1 MSIHEP
7 TFDEILVTGTVSN
20 VSKTI
25 IREIEK
31 LKIALSGFKIIKFY
45 LVESD
50 STDETIKKL
59 KILKSTSNNFDYISL
74 GRLKSK
80 IPDRLERIRFCRNKY
95 IDFIRAN
102 SKNCPTY
109 ILVADLDG
117 MNTALKSKGV
127 LSCFSRL
134 DWDVVTANQT
144 FGYYDILAL
153 RKDGWQENDWTE
165 ELKLMKDQLVWSEI
179 HGCRIISK
187 IRNYFVLTKLKQRI
201 LFAKMR
207 RINSRSE
214 WIKVDSAFG
223 GLAIYKKEVFL
234 NFDYIKEFHTIETDH
249 VSLNRKIV
257 RNGGNIYINPGLI
270 NSHLNEYN
278 LSRILIFRLIREFV
292 WNNKLIYIPFQRY
305 FKGLLSKIVYRK

>member
-1 MSIHEP
+1 MTIHKY
-7 TFDEILVTGTVSN
+7 TFEDILVTGTVSN

-25 IREIEK
+25 RQEIEK
-31 LKIALSGFKIIKFY
+31 LKLALSDFKQIKFY

-50 STDETIKKL
+50 STDTTLKELEFLKL
-59 KILKSTSNNFDYISL
+59 TVSNFDYISL
-74 GRLKSK
+74 GSLKSA

-95 IDFIRAN
+95 IDFIRTN
-102 SKNCPTY
+102 EENCSPY

-117 MNTALKSKGV
+117 MNTALTSRGV
-127 LSCFSRL
+127 NSCFSRL

-153 RKDGWQENDWTE
+153 RKDEWQEDDWTE
-165 ELKLMKDQLVWSEI
+165 VFKLAKDTIVRSEV
-179 HGCRIISK
+179 HRFRIMRRFRKYLIL
-187 IRNYFVLTKLKQRI
+187 NKLKQNL
-201 LFAKMR
+201 LFSKMK
-207 RINSRSE
+207 RINFRSE

-234 NFDYIKEFHTIETDH
+234 NYDYTKEFDTIETDH

-270 NSHLNEYN
+270 NSHFNEYN
-278 LSRILIFRLIREFV
+278 LSKIWIFRLTREFI
-292 WNNKLIYIPFQRY
+292 WNNKFIYIIFQRC
-305 FKGLLSKIVYRK
+305 FKGLFSKLIYKK